1 MKSIKLSVVLLF
13 CILSLQP
20 LVAQKSISII
30 YPPSL
35 NDTSITV
42 LAINDAQQL
51 LKQACGCEVSLNNT
65 SADVLLKL
73 PAIDKKKAAEL
84 NRFAKEATF
93 PYSNYPEHGYTWQLK
108 NENQKIVL
116 ELTATSWQGVS
127 FGLYGLLQEKLG
139 FKFYHPRRMK
149 VPNWTNF
156 PLQQAFTWQAKALFD
171 KHGFHLHTQHPLELT
186 EQLHDGTLPNALQ
199 DIKEYIDWLARNGQ
213 NYFEFCLLENIDRK
227 EWPAHAKAITDYCHQ
242 RGILAAVDLSLHM
255 IQQKTFQL
263 YKGPVAKQKQV
274 EKNLVW
280 LMTSDWDFINMEF
293 STAEFISGNQKK
305 KEELRLFI
313 LAWLKQNSHA
323 KLMGRQHVVRH
334 KSKPGKKH
342 NTLEWDSAT
351 QALDKERGVLSHTV
365 MFYDMTEPNA
375 PVYENKNQRH
385 MFDFLLQQMKVRE
398 TWYYPESA
406 YWVTSD
412 NAVPMF
418 LMPYLNARLA
428 DIDTCVKYK
437 VPGHLTFSSGWE
449 WGYWLFDWSIA
460 RWSWQHTTDG
470 VAQKRTATM
479 YANELF
485 TLAEEGELFERTLDL
500 QQHYLKDRDLFRWMT
515 AMSITDEISIKALN
529 DAYHPRPQW
538 SYKFLQNK
546 ADSTILKQ
554 VSDSVLHKL
563 DDFSGHTAALVFL
576 LKHEATE
583 LFEDAQGPV
592 KPDLSVQNEFMDGL
606 AITGLRAKHKSFIMQ
621 FIICKR
627 TAAIEHRKCN
637 CDSLLNYATETRKT
651 ALQIV
656 KNREAKYRYPL
667 ASITTKRWNHTS
679 YGFGYLYTVSN
690 LHFWHREEEQ
700 ARKNKYSPTFLNIY
714 NMFRI
719 AGIIN

>member
-1 MKSIKLSVVLLF
+1 MKSIKLSVVILL
-13 CILSLQP
+13 CVLSLQP

-30 YPPSL
+30 FPPSL
-35 NDTSITV
+35 NDTSITT

-65 SADVLLKL
+65 AADVLLKL

-93 PYSNYPEHGYTWQLK
+93 PYSNYPEHGYTWKLS

-149 VPNWTNF
+149 VPHWTTF

-280 LMTSDWDFINMEF
+280 LMTADWDFINMEF

-313 LAWLKQNSHA
+313 LPN
-323 KLMGRQHVVRH
+323 VV
-334 KSKPGKKH
+334 
-342 NTLEWDSAT
+342 EWDSAT

-406 YWVTSD
+406 YWVTFD
-412 NAVPMF
+412 NSVPM
-418 LMPYLNARLA
+418 LLLPYLNARLS

-479 YANELF
+479 YANELLN
-485 TLAEEGELFERTLDL
+485 TEEEAETFEKCL
-500 QQHYLKDRDLFRWMT
+500 QMQQQILKDKDMMRWMT

-529 DAYHPRPQW
+529 DAYHPRPET

-546 ADSTILKQ
+546 ADAAVLKQ
-554 VSDSVLHKL
+554 VSDSVIP
-563 DDFSGHTAALVFL
+563 L
-576 LKHEATE
+576 LENLYTRTFTNVLFMKNEADE
-583 LFEDAQGPV
+583 LLEESTKDN
-592 KPDLSVQNEFMDGL
+592 KPDLAVVNEFVDGL
-606 AITGLRAKHKSFIMQ
+606 SLTGLRAKHREYILQ
-621 FIICKR
+621 YIICKR
-627 TAAIEHRKCN
+627 MAAIEHRKCN
-637 CDSLLNYATETRKT
+637 CDSLLNNATATR
-651 ALQIV
+651 AAAQQVV
-656 KNREAKYRYPL
+656 KLREKQYRYPL
-667 ASITTKRWNHTS
+667 ASIATKRWNHTS

-690 LHFWHREEEQ
+690 LHFWHREEEE

>member
-1 MKSIKLSVVLLF
+1 MKS
-13 CILSLQP
+13 LSLYAAFLISLLLAKP
-20 LVAQKSISII
+20 ANAQKSISLIF
-30 YPPSL
+30 PVSL
-35 NDTSITV
+35 YDTSITR

-51 LKQACGCEVSLNNT
+51 LNRACNCEVTMNNT
-65 SADVLLKL
+65 SAEVLLRL
-73 PAIDKKKAAEL
+73 PAIDKNKAAEL

-93 PYSNYPEHGYTWQLK
+93 PYRNYPEHDYSWKLTKADGK
-108 NENQKIVL
+108 VVL
-116 ELTATSWQGVS
+116 DLSATSWQGVS

-139 FKFYHPRRMK
+139 FKFYHPRNMV
-149 VPNWTNF
+149 VPHWTTF
-156 PLQQAFTWQAKALFD
+156 PLKQTFTWQAKALFD

-186 EQLHDGTLPNALQ
+186 EQLHDGTLPDALR
-199 DIKEYIDWLARNGQ
+199 DIKEYIDWLARNQQ

-227 EWPAHAKAITDYCHQ
+227 EWPTHAKNIVDYCHQ
-242 RGILAAVDLSLHM
+242 RGLMAAVDLSLHM

-263 YKGPVAKQKQV
+263 YKGPVSKKKQI

-280 LMTSDWDFINMEF
+280 LMTANWDFINMEF

-313 LAWLKQNSHA
+313 LSWLKQNSAA
-323 KLMGRQHVVRH
+323 KLMGRQHVVQH
-334 KSKPGKKH
+334 KSKPNQKH
-342 NTLEWDSAT
+342 VALQWDSAT

-365 MFYDMTEPNA
+365 MFYDMTEPSA
-375 PVYENKNQRH
+375 PVYENVNQRH
-385 MFDFLLQQMKVRE
+385 MFDFLLKQMKVRE

-418 LMPYLNARLA
+418 LLPYLNARLA
-428 DIDTCVKYK
+428 DVDTCVKYK

-470 VAQKRTATM
+470 VDQKRTATM
-479 YANELF
+479 YADELL
-485 TLAEEGELFERTLDL
+485 TTHEEKELFEQSLDV
-500 QQHYLKDRDLFRWMT
+500 QQYLLKDKDLFRWMT

-546 ADSTILKQ
+546 ADTTILNQ
-554 VSDSVLHKL
+554 VRDSILPRLEMLYAKTT
-563 DDFSGHTAALVFL
+563 SNVFL
-576 LKHEATE
+576 MNHEATE
-583 LFEDAQGPV
+583 LKEEGEGL
-592 KPDLSVQNEFMDGL
+592 DLSVQYEFIDGL
-606 AITGLRAKHKSFIMQ
+606 GITALRAKHKAYLLQYIL
-621 FIICKR
+621 CKR
-627 TAAIEHRKCN
+627 VAEIEKRKCN
-637 CDSLLNYATETRKT
+637 CDSLLNYATATRNT
-651 ALQIV
+651 AQQIV
-656 KNREAKYRYPL
+656 KRREAKYRYPL
-667 ASITTKRWNHTS
+667 ASIATKRWTHTS
-679 YGFGYLYTVSN
+679 YWFGYLYPVSN
-690 LHFWHREEEQ
+690 LHFWHREEEE
-700 ARKNKYSPTFLNIY
+700 ARKNKYKPGFLNIY